1 MKTITGFFVV
11 VIGMILFIPPKPIEL
26 DASSIKVDIDT
37 VYPIP
42 DYCPS
47 EAVIHSREKV
57 VEYKNKVKANIDYLT
72 NTK

>member
-11 VIGMILFIPPKPIEL
+11 IIGMVLFIPPKPIKL
-26 DASSIKVDIDT
+26 DTASIKADMDT

-47 EAVIHSREKV
+47 EEVVQSREKV
-57 VEYKNKVKANIDYLT
+57 IEYKKKIKANIDYLT
-72 NTK
+72 HN